1 MKRVWKVLLCVAIIS
16 SMLLTSVFAASYPYP
31 DTEPFPEKEHNANL
45 TGVENARDLGGYKTE
60 DGYFIKEDVLFRS
73 GNLHEADP
81 AQIKGKGITKI
92 IDLRTKL
99 EALRKP
105 DVDVENAELV
115 SISMLTIP
123 NPFVLEGD
131 DWKTLLKA
139 ITTGI
144 METWDAN
151 LYRQYIQDP
160 NAIKATKQF
169 FAEVLDNKGAPLLW
183 HCTAGKDRTGVEA
196 MLLMAALG
204 CNYNT
209 IRQDFMLTNAYYQQ
223 KARDSY
229 DKAYKLTHIKAI
241 ATEFYKYEIV
251 KEEWLEISMDVM
263 MRMTDTN
270 TPDEA
275 LDAYLTDVIELTPVQ
290 MEQLKEYYLVGY
302 ADNHHVSELV
312 A

>member
-16 SMLLTSVFAASYPYP
+16 SMLLTSVFAASYPDP

-73 GNLHEADP
+73 GNLHEADA

-105 DVDVENAELV
+105 DVDVEDAELV

-204 CNYNT
+204 CDYDT
-209 IRQDFMLTNAYYQQ
+209 ILQDFMLTNAYYQQ

-275 LDAYLTDVIELTPVQ
+275 LDTYLTDVIELTPVQ